1 MIPVTGLASNLFLE
15 RCLNGSSPEAVGRG
29 NHNPMTSNVTT
40 ALKCQPLLFAEA
52 FPKRSFAISLHGLS
66 ASFRYQ
72 SRLKIRLLS
81 IETMTATVRDDRL
94 SRSMMFLCLGAAL
107 VLLGIQWRAW
117 TADAQSTPP
126 LSARTMKVKGYP
138 SNTIKALTAPPK
150 SSARLIID
158 LSARQVHVYR
168 EQQLVTS
175 YPIAIG
181 QAGWETPLG
190 SFSILEMQRDPKW
203 QHPITG
209 EVIPPGAANPLGK
222 RWIGFLA
229 DGRAHIGF
237 HGTNQE
243 ELIGQ
248 AVSHGCIRMRNRDV
262 IALYDQ
268 ITIGTP
274 VEVRP

>member
-1 MIPVTGLASNLFLE
+1 
-15 RCLNGSSPEAVGRG
+15 
-29 NHNPMTSNVTT
+29 
-40 ALKCQPLLFAEA
+40 
-52 FPKRSFAISLHGLS
+52 
-66 ASFRYQ
+66 
-72 SRLKIRLLS
+72 
-81 IETMTATVRDDRL
+81 MTATVRDDRL
-94 SRSMMFLCLGAAL
+94 SRSVMFLCLGAAL

-117 TADAQSTPP
+117 TAEAQSTPP
-126 LSARTMKVKGYP
+126 LGVRTTRAKGEQSKTMKAVSQPAKG
-138 SNTIKALTAPPK
+138 NAK
-150 SSARLIID
+150 LIID
-158 LSARQVHVYR
+158 LSDRQVYRYR

-190 SFSILEMQRDPKW
+190 SFYVLEMQRDPKW

-209 EVIPPGAANPLGK
+209 EVVQPGASNPLGK

-229 DGRAHIGF
+229 DERAHIGF

-243 ELIGQ
+243 EFIGQ

-268 ITIGTP
+268 ITLGTP

>member
-1 MIPVTGLASNLFLE
+1 
-15 RCLNGSSPEAVGRG
+15 
-29 NHNPMTSNVTT
+29 
-40 ALKCQPLLFAEA
+40 
-52 FPKRSFAISLHGLS
+52 
-66 ASFRYQ
+66 
-72 SRLKIRLLS
+72 
-81 IETMTATVRDDRL
+81 MTATRRDDRL
-94 SRSMMFLCLGAAL
+94 SRSVMLLCLGAAL

-117 TADAQSTPP
+117 TAEAQGTPL
-126 LSARTMKVKGYP
+126 LSARVTKAKGEQ
-138 SNTIKALTAPPK
+138 SKTSKAVSQLPK
-150 SSARLIID
+150 SSAKLIIA
-158 LSARQVHVYR
+158 LSDRQVQIYR
-168 EQQLVTS
+168 EQQFVTS

-190 SFSILEMQRDPKW
+190 SFYVVEMQRDPKW

-209 EVIPPGAANPLGK
+209 EVIPPGSANPLGK

-262 IALYDQ
+262 IAMYDQ
-268 ITIGTP
+268 VTLGTP